1 MATAAAAPPPVVD
14 VVVPKTT
21 GKKKLV
27 IIIAA
32 VLVVLLIG
40 GGVAAYMVKQSAA
53 AAAAAEGEEGDA
65 STAQAEQAEEDE
77 HKAPPVFVALDP
89 FVVNLADR
97 DAERFAQIGVTLQV
111 DDPKFADELK
121 LYLPA
126 VRNGILM
133 VLAHKTSQELLERSG
148 KELLAAEIMRESVRP
163 MGIAIELDTPSSDVS
178 AGDSPKAK
186 KKKKPAVHN
195 PITSVNFSSFII
207 Q

>member
-1 MATAAAAPPPVVD
+1 MATAAAAPPVVD

-32 VLVVLLIG
+32 VLAVLLIG
-40 GGVAAYMVKQSAA
+40 GGVAFYLVKQSAA
-53 AAAAAEGEEGDA
+53 AAAAADGEDVD
-65 STAQAEQAEEDE
+65 AQAAQADAAEDDE
-77 HKAPPVFVALDP
+77 TKAPPVFVPLDP

-97 DAERFAQIGVTLQV
+97 DAERYAQIGVTLQV

-148 KELLAAEIMRESVRP
+148 KEKLAAEIMRESVRP
-163 MGIAIELDTPSSDVS
+163 MGIAIEVDMPSSDAN
-178 AGDSPKAK
+178 AGDEPKPR